1 MLNFRR
7 RWNKILSNLNS
18 DANIFSEMHHKCTLN
33 RFSDSSGVFLYS
45 ISHWISTT
53 QDNKVIY
60 IITNVSMVV
69 MKTGGKQY
77 LLVLKSRVP
86 PVVQMF
92 ALAQDWFMVF
102 PALVPLVIFTA
113 EHVYS
118 GNPGDRFSAQGVI
131 SHNKRVIYNWYK
143 AVWVYM
149 KHGVYSKQYSLAK
162 RADEISDYLVFMAY
176 VGCFSSKS
184 MVSTWIVSYLLVYT
198 WHTPLHYPHAANAGC
213 VLAGVAPV
221 SLATMFAAYSGSRR
235 PYSTK
240 DRPFMWIKTI
250 CIE

>member
-1 MLNFRR
+1 MHFKPILVFFLNF
-7 RWNKILSNLNS
+7 
-18 DANIFSEMHHKCTLN
+18 
-33 RFSDSSGVFLYS
+33 

-60 IITNVSMVV
+60 IITSMVDV
-69 MKTGGKQY
+69 ENRRKAI
-77 LLVLKSRVP
+77 LVLKSRVS

-113 EHVYS
+113 KHVYS

-131 SHNKRVIYNWYK
+131 SCNKLAIYNWYE

-149 KHGVYSKQYSLAK
+149 KHGVYNKQYSLAK
-162 RADEISDYLVFMAY
+162 RADNIGYYLVFKTY

-198 WHTPLHYPHAANAGC
+198 EYRIQNTLLTT
-213 VLAGVAPV
+213 VI
-221 SLATMFAAYSGSRR
+221 
-235 PYSTK
+235 ST
-240 DRPFMWIKTI
+240 DHWWLEPIKTTQ
-250 CIE
+250 ELDQLVNKLN

>member
-1 MLNFRR
+1 MVDVENRR
-7 RWNKILSNLNS
+7 KAI
-18 DANIFSEMHHKCTLN
+18 
-33 RFSDSSGVFLYS
+33 
-45 ISHWISTT
+45 
-53 QDNKVIY
+53 
-60 IITNVSMVV
+60 
-69 MKTGGKQY
+69 
-77 LLVLKSRVP
+77 LVLKSRVP

-118 GNPGDRFSAQGVI
+118 GNPGDRFSAQWVI

-162 RADEISDYLVFMAY
+162 RADKISYYLVFMTY
-176 VGCFSSKS
+176 IGCFSSKS

-221 SLATMFAAYSGSRR
+221 ARPPHEPPAILSSTPELGVHCDIWLAIGRLILS
-235 PYSTK
+235 
-240 DRPFMWIKTI
+240 
-250 CIE
+250 

>member
-1 MLNFRR
+1 MHFEP
-7 RWNKILSNLNS
+7 ILVG
-18 DANIFSEMHHKCTLN
+18 FS
-33 RFSDSSGVFLYS
+33 YI
-45 ISHWISTT
+45 ISHWTSTT
-53 QDNKVIY
+53 RDNEVIY
-60 IITNVSMVV
+60 IITSMVDV
-69 MKTGGKQY
+69 ENMRKTI
-77 LLVLKSRVP
+77 LVLKSRVP

-102 PALVPLVIFTA
+102 PALARLVIFTA

-131 SHNKRVIYNWYK
+131 SYNKLAIYNWYE

-162 RADEISDYLVFMAY
+162 HADNIGYYLVFKTY

-184 MVSTWIVSYLLVYT
+184 MVSTWFVSYLLVYT
-198 WHTPLHYPHAANAGC
+198 WHTPLHYPHAANTGC

-221 SLATMFAAYSGSRR
+221 IPTMPSGDTR
-235 PYSTK
+235 
-240 DRPFMWIKTI
+240 
-250 CIE
+250 

>member
-1 MLNFRR
+1 
-7 RWNKILSNLNS
+7 
-18 DANIFSEMHHKCTLN
+18 
-33 RFSDSSGVFLYS
+33 
-45 ISHWISTT
+45 
-53 QDNKVIY
+53 
-60 IITNVSMVV
+60 
-69 MKTGGKQY
+69 
-77 LLVLKSRVP
+77 
-86 PVVQMF
+86 MF

-149 KHGVYSKQYSLAK
+149 KHSVYSKQYSLAK
-162 RADEISDYLVFMAY
+162 RADKISYYLVFMTY
-176 VGCFSSKS
+176 VGFFSSKS

-221 SLATMFAAYSGSRR
+221 SWILLKANIGQQASGVGD
-235 PYSTK
+235 K
-240 DRPFMWIKTI
+240 KIFPF
-250 CIE
+250 

>member
-1 MLNFRR
+1 MVDVENRR
-7 RWNKILSNLNS
+7 KAI
-18 DANIFSEMHHKCTLN
+18 
-33 RFSDSSGVFLYS
+33 
-45 ISHWISTT
+45 
-53 QDNKVIY
+53 
-60 IITNVSMVV
+60 
-69 MKTGGKQY
+69 
-77 LLVLKSRVP
+77 LVLKSRVP

-162 RADEISDYLVFMAY
+162 RADKISYYLVFMTY

-221 SLATMFAAYSGSRR
+221 SLTTDSSPRVKFVTTNGHNTLVLQKSSNFTSQLSTVWFTSRPR
-235 PYSTK
+235 NNQNYISLTV
-240 DRPFMWIKTI
+240 
-250 CIE
+250 

>member
-1 MLNFRR
+1 MVDVENRR
-7 RWNKILSNLNS
+7 KAIL
-18 DANIFSEMHHKCTLN
+18 A
-33 RFSDSSGVFLYS
+33 
-45 ISHWISTT
+45 
-53 QDNKVIY
+53 
-60 IITNVSMVV
+60 
-69 MKTGGKQY
+69 
-77 LLVLKSRVP
+77 LKSRVP

-143 AVWVYM
+143 AVWMYM
-149 KHGVYSKQYSLAK
+149 KHGVYSKQYSLGK
-162 RADEISDYLVFMAY
+162 RADKISYYLVFMRY

-184 MVSTWIVSYLLVYT
+184 MVSTWIVSYILVYT

-221 SLATMFAAYSGSRR
+221 TWTMLPQIYVKYGYFIVS
-235 PYSTK
+235 
-240 DRPFMWIKTI
+240 D
-250 CIE
+250 

>member
-1 MLNFRR
+1 
-7 RWNKILSNLNS
+7 
-18 DANIFSEMHHKCTLN
+18 
-33 RFSDSSGVFLYS
+33 
-45 ISHWISTT
+45 
-53 QDNKVIY
+53 
-60 IITNVSMVV
+60 
-69 MKTGGKQY
+69 
-77 LLVLKSRVP
+77 
-86 PVVQMF
+86 MF

-131 SHNKRVIYNWYK
+131 PHNKRVIYNWYK

-184 MVSTWIVSYLLVYT
+184 MVSTCIVSYLLVYT

-213 VLAGVAPV
+213 VLAPVIMTTPRSVTPIVHIYNYILVIAQSVRKVEYIYVLHISAALMVYTCSIYLYIDGVC
-221 SLATMFAAYSGSRR
+221 YISGRWRWYIWTAIYLHVKGRHIDVLRKSWTSRIW
-235 PYSTK
+235 
-240 DRPFMWIKTI
+240 PFIIMS
-250 CIE
+250 

>member
-1 MLNFRR
+1 ML
-7 RWNKILSNLNS
+7 
-18 DANIFSEMHHKCTLN
+18 
-33 RFSDSSGVFLYS
+33 
-45 ISHWISTT
+45 
-53 QDNKVIY
+53 
-60 IITNVSMVV
+60 
-69 MKTGGKQY
+69 KTGGKQF
-77 LLVLKSRVP
+77 KSRVP

-143 AVWVYM
+143 AVWVCM
-149 KHGVYSKQYSLAK
+149 RHGVYSKQYSLMK
-162 RADEISDYLVFMAY
+162 RADKISYYLVFMTC

-198 WHTPLHYPHAANAGC
+198 WHTQLHYPHAANAGC

-221 SLATMFAAYSGSRR
+221 DMTNGWGSSSQWFSFSRSLQRR
-235 PYSTK
+235 SLLGKLQKSPWVQLIISSQ
-240 DRPFMWIKTI
+240 
-250 CIE
+250 IELSNIRHEWGCKILI

>member
-1 MLNFRR
+1 MHF
-7 RWNKILSNLNS
+7 KPILV
-18 DANIFSEMHHKCTLN
+18 
-33 RFSDSSGVFLYS
+33 VFLYF

-60 IITNVSMVV
+60 IITSMVDV
-69 MKTGGKQY
+69 KKQAESNSRPM
-77 LLVLKSRVP
+77 SRVP
-86 PVVQMF
+86 PVIQMF

-102 PALVPLVIFTA
+102 PAIVLLVIFTA
-113 EHVYS
+113 EHVHS

-131 SHNKRVIYNWYK
+131 SHNKLVIHNWYK

-149 KHGVYSKQYSLAK
+149 KHGMYSKQYSLAK
-162 RADEISDYLVFMAY
+162 CADKIGYYLVFMTY

-184 MVSTWIVSYLLVYT
+184 MVSTWIVLYLLVYT

-221 SLATMFAAYSGSRR
+221 LW
-235 PYSTK
+235 STTYQLSINQQ
-240 DRPFMWIKTI
+240 DRSDEWWAIMGVIQ
-250 CIE
+250 

>member
-1 MLNFRR
+1 MHFEP
-7 RWNKILSNLNS
+7 ILV
-18 DANIFSEMHHKCTLN
+18 F
-33 RFSDSSGVFLYS
+33 FLYS

-60 IITNVSMVV
+60 IITNVSMVDV
-69 MKTGGKQY
+69 ENRRKAI
-77 LLVLKSRVP
+77 LVLKSRVP

-92 ALAQDWFMVF
+92 ALAQNWFMVF

-131 SHNKRVIYNWYK
+131 SHNKRVIYNWYR

-162 RADEISDYLVFMAY
+162 RADKISYYLVFMTY

-198 WHTPLHYPHAANAGC
+198 WHNLLHYPHAANAGC
-213 VLAGVAPV
+213 VLAGVVPV
-221 SLATMFAAYSGSRR
+221 GKVSWRHWY
-235 PYSTK
+235 
-240 DRPFMWIKTI
+240 
-250 CIE
+250 

>member
-1 MLNFRR
+1 MVDVENRR
-7 RWNKILSNLNS
+7 KAI
-18 DANIFSEMHHKCTLN
+18 
-33 RFSDSSGVFLYS
+33 
-45 ISHWISTT
+45 
-53 QDNKVIY
+53 
-60 IITNVSMVV
+60 
-69 MKTGGKQY
+69 
-77 LLVLKSRVP
+77 LVLKSRVP

-131 SHNKRVIYNWYK
+131 SLNKLVIYNWYK

-149 KHGVYSKQYSLAK
+149 KQGVYSKQYSLAK
-162 RADEISDYLVFMAY
+162 LADRIGYYLVFMTY
-176 VGCFSSKS
+176 VGCFSSMS

-221 SLATMFAAYSGSRR
+221 ICCMPVYDSSISICLLAILSWRIGWKFRSLAQMFLADF
-235 PYSTK
+235 PEHM
-240 DRPFMWIKTI
+240 F
-250 CIE
+250 

>member
-1 MLNFRR
+1 MVDVENRR
-7 RWNKILSNLNS
+7 KAI
-18 DANIFSEMHHKCTLN
+18 
-33 RFSDSSGVFLYS
+33 
-45 ISHWISTT
+45 
-53 QDNKVIY
+53 
-60 IITNVSMVV
+60 
-69 MKTGGKQY
+69 
-77 LLVLKSRVP
+77 LVLKSRMP

-102 PALVPLVIFTA
+102 TALVPLVIFTA

-143 AVWVYM
+143 AVWVYV

-162 RADEISDYLVFMAY
+162 RADKISYYLVFMTY

-213 VLAGVAPV
+213 VLAGGAPV
-221 SLATMFAAYSGSRR
+221 VTRMTKELHRMLIMYHTDFTNISGMSSFGHSTDCYMLCRHSVYSKCSAVV
-235 PYSTK
+235 TLVK
-240 DRPFMWIKTI
+240 
-250 CIE
+250 